1 MFGAVVKSVAGHAVV
16 IVLAWAGLPQLFA
29 DPPAA
34 ETVVVV
40 QMVAVAERRNL
51 PSAAVAPPAPGAE
64 PVPETAPDADVAPTE
79 VAAAAPAPP
88 RRREASE
95 PAPAPRA
102 PQAPAPEA
110 AARPEAAPEPLPATA
125 PRRPPTPAATETAA
139 VRLPDDVRRPS
150 RKPRPPPRMD
160 FDRALERIEDI
171 AEALPTP
178 ETRDQAPPAAEADP
192 IDRLLAS
199 QESRFRPDAALTM
212 TEIDAIRTQI
222 QRNWDVPV
230 GAADAHEMIV
240 TLRLRLGPDGT
251 VQSVEVVEQARMGRD
266 SFFRTMAESA
276 VRAVKRTA
284 RIENLSASTYRT
296 WRDIK
301 VRFNP
306 KDMFG

>member
-16 IVLAWAGLPQLFA
+16 IALAWAGLPQLFA

-40 QMVAVAERRNL
+40 EMVAVAERRNL
-51 PSAAVAPPAPGAE
+51 PPTAAAPPAPEAV

-102 PQAPAPEA
+102 PPAPAPEA

-125 PRRPPTPAATETAA
+125 PRRPPAPAAAETAA
-139 VRLPDDVRRPS
+139 VRLPEDVRRPS
-150 RKPRPPPRMD
+150 RKPQPPARMD
-160 FDRALERIEDI
+160 FDRALERIEDM

-178 ETRDQAPPAAEADP
+178 EPRDQAPPAAEADP
-192 IDRLLAS
+192 IDRLLAA

-222 QRNWDVPV
+222 QRNWAVPA

-240 TLRLRLGPDGT
+240 TLRLQLGPDGT
-251 VQSVEVVEQARMGRD
+251 VQSVEVIEQARMRTD

-276 VRAVKRTA
+276 VRAVKRTH
-284 RIENLSASTYRT
+284 RIRNLSSDTYRR
-296 WRDIK
+296 WRDIR